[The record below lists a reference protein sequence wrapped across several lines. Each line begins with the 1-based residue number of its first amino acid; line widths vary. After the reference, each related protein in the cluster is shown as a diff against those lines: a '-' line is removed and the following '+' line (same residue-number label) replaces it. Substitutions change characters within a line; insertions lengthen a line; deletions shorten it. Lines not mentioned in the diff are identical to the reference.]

1 MSQVPETM
9 KAWVFRKTGQP
20 KDVLKLETDYPVPVP
35 KAGEILVKVHAVSLN
50 CEPSDLSMNGHS

>member
-1 MSQVPETM
+1 MSEVPKTM

-35 KAGEILVKVHAVSLN
+35 KAKQILVKVHAVALN
-50 CEPSDLSMNGHS
+50 RELPLT